1 MRVSTYQ
8 SVSGA
13 GAQRMDALAH
23 EASDEHDLV
32 MDWSWEGDESDEEAK
47 LRAETRKILE
57 LPDLPI
63 SATCVRVPVMVG
75 HSEAVWIE
83 LERRLAPEEAA
94 EILRDAP
101 SVRVLDL
108 PSFPTPAA
116 AAGEDEVLVGR
127 IRRDTAS
134 ENGIALYLSSDN
146 LRKGAALNAIQI
158 AELLLEG
165 VAARAA

>member
-1 MRVSTYQ
+1 
-8 SVSGA
+8 
-13 GAQRMDALAH
+13 
-23 EASDEHDLV
+23 
-32 MDWSWEGDESDEEAK
+32 
-47 LRAETRKILE
+47 
-57 LPDLPI
+57 
-63 SATCVRVPVMVG
+63 MVG